1 MYFFVLNKM
10 IFPFIIKDYNI
21 QEINLFIFIYFL
33 CVYFTTFLFKS
44 QETLFPYAEEN
55 VESFLTKRY
64 DDEETQEDI
73 KALQELVHYLPFPYI
88 FIIN

>member
-1 MYFFVLNKM
+1 MS
-10 IFPFIIKDYNI
+10 
-21 QEINLFIFIYFL
+21 L